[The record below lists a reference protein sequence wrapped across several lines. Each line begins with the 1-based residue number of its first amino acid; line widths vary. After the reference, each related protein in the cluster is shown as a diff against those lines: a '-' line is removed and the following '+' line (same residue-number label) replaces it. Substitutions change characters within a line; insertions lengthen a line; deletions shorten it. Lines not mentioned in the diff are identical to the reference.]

1 MDSEHCPIHGKAMN
15 MRMNNQEYDPRYQAA
30 TRVAVVAG
38 VLAIVVCALLLYD
51 FSRRHA
57 KDPLEDPAFKAVKAA
72 SDQDPKNES
81 LKEQVRNMDQQLRYE
96 YFRQRAFT
104 RIGGVLLLFAF
115 VVFLLAMKIAANI
128 RRQLPEP
135 GVAGSPRDSETRWTP
150 WARWAVVALCLVLAV
165 LAIGVS
171 MSLRSALDQERPEI
185 ASATPPAATAASSA
199 SRVTQPTKQPETP
212 PAPPSEPA
220 QAAQPAATASA
231 TVAAPAEEPPSDEEF
246 HKMWPRFRGPDGLGI
261 SAYTNVPDTWDGEA
275 GTNILW
281 KTKVPLPGNNSPVVW
296 GKRVFLSG
304 ATPEKREV
312 YCFDAET
319 GKILWQKDAPS
330 TPQSTARPPKVN
342 PETGFAASTLAT
354 DGRRVY
360 ASFANGD
367 LAAFDM
373 EGNPVWSK
381 SLGLPENNYGY
392 GASLCMF
399 KNLLI
404 VQFDQGSAKKP
415 KSKLFAFEAST
426 GKPAWEAN
434 REVPNSWS
442 SPIAIRCGDQ
452 DQIITSADPFVISYN
467 PADGSELW
475 RAKCLRTDIG
485 PSPVFADGK
494 VYVANDNAE
503 LSAIR
508 ADGKGD
514 VTATHIAWK
523 GEDGMPDTAS
533 PLATKEFVFLLASF
547 GTLTCYDA
555 EKGDMLWSED
565 IEGSFSASP
574 SLVGNRLYIQ
584 SKEGKAYIIELNREK
599 LNKVGE
605 ANLGEECVT
614 SPAFQDGRIYLRGAT
629 HLFCIGKK

>member
-1 MDSEHCPIHGKAMN
+1 MN
-15 MRMNNQEYDPRYQAA
+15 TPKNNRNRDTSYQLVVRIAA
-30 TRVAVVAG
+30 VAG
-38 VLAIVVCALLLYD
+38 VLAIVVSALLLYD
-51 FSRRHA
+51 YSRRHA

-72 SDQDPKNES
+72 SDQDPKNEL
-81 LKEQVRNMDQQLRYE
+81 LKEQVRSLDQQLRHE

-115 VVFLLAMKIAANI
+115 VIFLLAVKTAATI

-135 GVAGSPRDSETRWTP
+135 GMAAAPQDAETRWTP

-165 LAIGVS
+165 VAIGLS
-171 MSLRSALDQERPEI
+171 MNLRSALDQDRPEV
-185 ASATPPAATAASSA
+185 ASTTSSAMIPPATTAAGSSSSAAAPAPKATSAAIPAESASTASPGSAEPAATDVATPAATA
-199 SRVTQPTKQPETP
+199 E
-212 PAPPSEPA
+212 EPA
-220 QAAQPAATASA
+220 
-231 TVAAPAEEPPSDEEF
+231 SDEET

-261 SAYTNVPDTWDGEA
+261 SAYTNVPETWDGAA
-275 GTNILW
+275 GTNIVW
-281 KTKVPLPGNNSPVVW
+281 KTEVPLPGNNSPVVW

-304 ATPEKREV
+304 ADAQKREV
-312 YCFDAET
+312 YCFDSET
-319 GKILWQKDAPS
+319 GKPLWQQVAPS

-342 PETGFAASTLAT
+342 PDTGFAASTLAT

-360 ASFANGD
+360 AIFANGD

-373 EGNPVWSK
+373 EGKPAWSK
-381 SLGLPENNYGY
+381 SLGLPENSYGH

-399 KNLLI
+399 KTLLI
-404 VQFDQGSAKKP
+404 VQFDQGSARKP
-415 KSKLFAFEAST
+415 KSKLLAFDGAT

-442 SPIAIRCGDQ
+442 TPIVIRCGDQ
-452 DQIITSADPFVISYN
+452 DQIIATADPFVISYN
-467 PADGSELW
+467 PLDGSELW

-514 VTATHIAWK
+514 VTKSHIAWK

-533 PLATKEFVFLLASF
+533 PLATKEYVFLLASF

-565 IEGSFSASP
+565 IEGTFSASP
-574 SLVGNRLYIQ
+574 SLVGNRLYVQ

-599 LNKVGE
+599 LKKLGE

-614 SPAFQDGRIYLRGAT
+614 SPAFQDGRIYLRGDK
-629 HLFCIGKK
+629 HLFCIGK